1 MDFEVRN
8 ISPRIHRL
16 LGHRALV
23 VRNLVLDHELAQIDI
38 LRVYLYF
45 KLLDFCQNVL
55 GGIYE
60 NHQLLGVH
68 RLQFH
73 FITAFLNHLGLEGV
87 RLGFYIVFRMVE
99 HFFAVLDLKLDQFVV
114 LLKLLRSKS
123 GGIYRSLGFLIF
135 IFIFFIVLFFSLG
148 LHFLLNSVH
157 YEFVLFVDVQML
169 LLNDFELNSLKD
181 PVGYFDHLSI
191 PNILPNLLQYT
202 HVFLRLLLYRQ
213 DL

>member
-1 MDFEVRN
+1 
-8 ISPRIHRL
+8 
-16 LGHRALV
+16 
-23 VRNLVLDHELAQIDI
+23 
-38 LRVYLYF
+38 
-45 KLLDFCQNVL
+45 
-55 GGIYE
+55 
-60 NHQLLGVH
+60 
-68 RLQFH
+68 
-73 FITAFLNHLGLEGV
+73 
-87 RLGFYIVFRMVE
+87 MVE

-157 YEFVLFVDVQML
+157 NEFVLFVDVQML